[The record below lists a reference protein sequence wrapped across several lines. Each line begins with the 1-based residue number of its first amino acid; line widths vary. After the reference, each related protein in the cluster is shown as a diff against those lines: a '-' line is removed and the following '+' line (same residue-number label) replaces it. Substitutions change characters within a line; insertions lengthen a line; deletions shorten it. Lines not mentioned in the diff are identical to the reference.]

1 MDYLNMYLP
10 EFFGRSVRVVSVFII
25 MYHVACGKNVL
36 KLKSKRNF
44 DLFYRHQS
52 YVYYIR
58 LEECLLRISTSAK
71 KRNKSLNSFS
81 VNIQY

>member
-1 MDYLNMYLP
+1 MDEIP
-10 EFFGRSVRVVSVFII
+10 EFVGRRARVISLFKII
-25 MYHVACGKNVL
+25 YHVACGENVL

-58 LEECLLRISTSAK
+58 IEECLLWISASAK